1 MGLLIVLAL
10 SAISLA
16 DRESPSGQL
25 GSGAAQSGS
34 QAPPASLGA
43 QSASLA
49 PAGVPSTAL
58 PAGAKRRVTDAYA
71 KLPLAFIP
79 NAGQTDGSVRYYA
92 QGAGYSFYFTDHKAV
107 LALQK
112 GRHGEAL
119 DLRFVG
125 ANPNA
130 ASADAR
136 PQYRS
141 VHLRH
146 DEVSGT
152 VGLVQ
157 GRRHEPFGATD
168 RRRLCAGRQCF
179 RRGLSGLDPLRQPRR
194 PPRRHERL
202 KRQLRHDHVLGDERI
217 RRSHRR
223 RNSQRHFRFL
233 ASERG
238 NSGGW

>member
-92 QGAGYSFYFTDHKAV
+92 QGRAT
-107 LALQK
+107 
-112 GRHGEAL
+112 
-119 DLRFVG
+119 
-125 ANPNA
+125 
-130 ASADAR
+130 ASASQTTRRCWPSKRA
-136 PQYRS
+136 
-141 VHLRH
+141 
-146 DEVSGT
+146 GT
-152 VGLVQ
+152 
-157 GRRHEPFGATD
+157 A
-168 RRRLCAGRQCF
+168 
-179 RRGLSGLDPLRQPRR
+179 
-194 PPRRHERL
+194 
-202 KRQLRHDHVLGDERI
+202 
-217 RRSHRR
+217 RRSTCASWGRTPTPPPPMPDP
-223 RNSQRHFRFL
+223 NTGASIYDTTKYQGQSGWFKVGGTSLSAPLIAGVYAL
-233 ASERG
+233 AG
-238 NSGGW
+238 NASAAAYPALIPYANRAGLHDVTSGSNGNCGTIMCSATSGYDGPIGVGTPNGTSAF